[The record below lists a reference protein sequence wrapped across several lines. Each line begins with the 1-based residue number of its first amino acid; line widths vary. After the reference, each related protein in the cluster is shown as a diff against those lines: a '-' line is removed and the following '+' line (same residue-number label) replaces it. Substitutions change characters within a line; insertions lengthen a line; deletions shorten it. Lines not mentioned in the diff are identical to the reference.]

1 MNNDNHI
8 NIDRDVDIALD
19 VFLFLTSIP
28 SPLAEFVYKRI
39 VDEAYSIANAI
50 SFEKAKSQLIESISE
65 NINTMVEDINPI
77 CHFLG
82 VGRYYKDVENS
93 IMDKGALIKL
103 LESKCSWQNLPCI
116 DGLIQSYPCY
126 SINITGTEWIADT
139 KATLWNKLIELY
151 DTKGKEY
158 FSNSKTILVKNNCF
172 LRLGYQTFFLNWL
185 GNESVSDDDAI
196 FYNWYCRGE
205 LMDVV
210 LNTIYS
216 CDNDLI
222 SRTLLAW
229 LMNQC
234 ELHQCLASITQIRYD
249 SLRQI
254 FPQLSVQNFDY
265 KGEKKK
271 ESIINPVFALESIPK
286 SKNNSTPIDSNSMEK
301 LYNKLK
307 EMGYID
313 CAFTEFNSIFSS
325 RCNKVRPIRW
335 LKDVK
340 ELANFLLVLRGDN
353 TSSRD
358 YSERAAKV
366 FIQKNYKPCKM
377 NSIYQANRE
386 KSNMQLFKDIFN
398 SAGILR

>member
-50 SFEKAKSQLIESISE
+50 SFEKAKSQLIESICE

-82 VGRYYKDVENS
+82 ISRYYKDMENS
-93 IMDKGALIKL
+93 IVDKEALVTL
-103 LESKCSWQNLPCI
+103 LEQKCAWEKLPSI
-116 DGLIQSYPCY
+116 EGLIQSYPCY
-126 SINITGTEWIADT
+126 SIKITGTEWMADT
-139 KATLWNKLIELY
+139 RATLWNKLTELY
-151 DTKGKEY
+151 ETKGKEY
-158 FSNSKTILVKNNCF
+158 FSNSNTILVKNNCF
-172 LRLGYQTFFLNWL
+172 QRLGYQTFFLNWL
-185 GNESVSDDDAI
+185 GNESVPADDVV

-210 LNTIYS
+210 LNTIYT
-216 CDNDLI
+216 CNNDLI
-222 SRTLLAW
+222 SKSLLAW
-229 LMNQC
+229 LIHQC
-234 ELHQCLASITQIRYD
+234 ELHQSLAIITQIRYD
-249 SLRQI
+249 MLRQI
-254 FPQLSVQNFDY
+254 LPHLSIQSFDY
-265 KGEKKK
+265 KGEKINN
-271 ESIINPVFALESIPK
+271 SIINPVFALESIPK
-286 SKNNSTPIDSNSMEK
+286 SKNDSTPIDSHSMEK

-313 CAFTEFNSIFSS
+313 CVFTEFNSIFSS

-335 LKDVK
+335 LKEVR

-353 TSSRD
+353 KYSRD
-358 YSERAAKV
+358 YSKRAAQV
-366 FIQKNYKPCKM
+366 FVQKSTKPCRM
-377 NSIYQANRE
+377 SSIYQADRE
-386 KSNMQLFKDIFN
+386 ESNMQLFKAIFN
-398 SAGILR
+398 SAGISR